1 MLTTTNHY
9 TILQTDPVMRMLLR
23 GRRMTGDEANH
34 LEQILS
40 EYSPVMAK
48 CVSIQLSI
56 YLFSAEKQMLWSHI
70 RKLYDKI
77 RKMWRAC

>member
-56 YLFSAEKQMLWSHI
+56 YLFSAEKQML
-70 RKLYDKI
+70 
-77 RKMWRAC
+77 